1 MLLKNGLFKIKFCL
15 NYQDLMETCCIHPIY
30 FVTDLRLLKKREKRK
45 KNVAIA
51 GCKTGSTVKKPSK
64 INLQN

>member
-1 MLLKNGLFKIKFCL
+1 
-15 NYQDLMETCCIHPIY
+15 METCCIHPIY